1 MKKKRLTRQDW
12 IDAAI
17 KRLLTIGVDAVR
29 IEPLAEEIGVSRG
42 SFYWH
47 FKSRRELLTAIL
59 EDWRQHQT
67 RRIVERIRRDGS
79 LSPIE
84 RVVRLRMLP
93 PRTKTTSAAAT
104 FELAIRAWAMRDKF
118 ASKIVNEVDSERL
131 AFGTALLADAVLVDL
146 PRHMVARHPALL
158 GQFDELVLVTDPT
171 LVGLRDGCRLLRLVR
186 ARFGDKKTY
195 IVVNHREQKAEVSD
209 KEMEKGLEAKVDAKL
224 NYARDAVLRSEMA
237 GEPLAKESPKH
248 PLVQALTRLT
258 VQLAGVREAPK
269 RPSLLSRF
277 AKR

>member
-17 KRLLTIGVDAVR
+17 KRLIKSGVDAVR

-131 AFGTALLADAVLVDL
+131 AFGTALLADAGMSDEEAG
-146 PRHMVARHPALL
+146 HWALIGYAYTL
-158 GQFDELVLVTDPT
+158 GESL
-171 LVGLRDGCRLLRLVR
+171 LRDALSDQQIHESRTRFLMAQ
-186 ARFGDKKTY
+186 ARNLDNGVAATGSV
-195 IVVNHREQKAEVSD
+195 IEE
-209 KEMEKGLEAKVDAKL
+209 
-224 NYARDAVLRSEMA
+224 
-237 GEPLAKESPKH
+237 
-248 PLVQALTRLT
+248 LTDDT
-258 VQLAGVREAPK
+258 T
-269 RPSLLSRF
+269 SS
-277 AKR
+277 